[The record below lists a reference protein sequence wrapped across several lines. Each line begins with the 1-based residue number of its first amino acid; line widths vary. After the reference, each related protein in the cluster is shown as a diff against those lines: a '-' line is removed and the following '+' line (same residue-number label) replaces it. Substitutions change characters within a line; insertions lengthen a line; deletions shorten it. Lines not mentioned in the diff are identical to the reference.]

1 MFGRYDS
8 GAVTGCNQECGAQNN
23 FRKVARDHS
32 RDLKLFPAKIKL
44 LKKNTQKVLTACS
57 GVGMESHNDLEDHEI
72 LIRFKWFDHL
82 HAVTWTRAVV
92 SPPSLPDTSAV
103 EKFTF
108 SNPCVEEQ
116 IQSEGA
122 AGRE

>member
-1 MFGRYDS
+1 MLGRYDS
-8 GAVTGCNQECGAQNN
+8 GAVTGCSQECGAQNN

-32 RDLKLFPAKIKL
+32 RDLKPFSAKIKL
-44 LKKNTQKVLTACS
+44 LKKNTQKALTACS
-57 GVGMESHNDLEDHEI
+57 GVGMESEGDVEDHEI
-72 LIRFKWFDHL
+72 LIQFKWFDHL

-92 SPPSLPDTSAV
+92 SPPALPDTSAV

-108 SNPCVEEQ
+108 SSPRVEEQ
-116 IQSEGA
+116 IQSDGA